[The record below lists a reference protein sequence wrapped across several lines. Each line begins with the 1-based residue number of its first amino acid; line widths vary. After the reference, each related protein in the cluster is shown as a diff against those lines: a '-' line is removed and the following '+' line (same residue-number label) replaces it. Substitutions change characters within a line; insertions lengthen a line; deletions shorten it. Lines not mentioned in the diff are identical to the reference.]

1 MDKKITYLRSQV
13 VDLTAQL
20 AADNG
25 KSEVLNLIGKANS
38 LLDARVELE
47 EPTNRDNVL
56 ALVIQLHD
64 AVDSYNA
71 ANQISI
77 ESVEEIMQGY
87 DDAVNEPVD
96 PDAGV

>member
-1 MDKKITYLRSQV
+1 M
-13 VDLTAQL
+13 DLTAQL

-38 LLDARVELE
+38 LLDARVELG

-71 ANQISI
+71 TNQISI
-77 ESVEEIMQGY
+77 KSVEEIMQGY